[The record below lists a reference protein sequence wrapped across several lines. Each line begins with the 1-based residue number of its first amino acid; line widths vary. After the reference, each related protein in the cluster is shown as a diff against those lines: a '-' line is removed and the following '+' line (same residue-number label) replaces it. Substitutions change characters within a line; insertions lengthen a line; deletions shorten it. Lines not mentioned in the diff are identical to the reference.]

1 MLRTELFYRLSLI
14 LVSVVFAVIMGEVGL
29 RLLSFQDRDG
39 NIYVGS
45 FRVKPYRLPLNTLK
59 TRLEKYAKSEE
70 TYFLYDQDLG
80 WTVGPNSEFAG
91 GLYTSNASGIRT
103 SSLRRETA
111 AQPLPGILRIAI
123 FGDSFTHGDN
133 VPYEDSW
140 GAILEVQLNKMGHNV
155 EVLNLGGPGYGID
168 QAFLRWRKH
177 GKPLKPDIVIFG
189 FQKSNVKRNMNIFR
203 FLYSPDTGI
212 IFSKPRFVLDGDH
225 LQLVNVPT
233 LQPEDLI
240 NILEHFNSWEFKKHE
255 FFFQTDDYTDHPLY
269 ASRLATFVI
278 TGLTTKFS
286 TRRKGYDFFAP
297 SSTSRKITW
306 RIIEQFERE
315 VTQEGAR
322 FFIVHLPTKKPIN
335 TLVKGK
341 SLRYQDLLDEMMN
354 NYTVIDP
361 APDLVHEAE
370 IHSVEALFA
379 PASSHYS
386 ARANRVIG
394 TTVAK
399 MVLIQ

>member
-1 MLRTELFYRLSLI
+1 MLRNELFYRLALI
-14 LVSVVFAVIMGEVGL
+14 VVSVVFTVIIGEVGL
-29 RLLSFQDRDG
+29 RLLSSQDTDG

-59 TRLEKYAKSEE
+59 TRIEKSTKSEQ
-70 TYFLYDQDLG
+70 TYFQYDQDLG

-91 GLYTSNASGIRT
+91 GLYISNASGIRT

-140 GAILEVQLNKMGHNV
+140 GAIVEAQLSKMGHNV
-155 EVLNLGGPGYGID
+155 EVLNLGGPGYGMD

-189 FQKSNVKRNMNIFR
+189 FQKSNVKRNMNILR
-203 FLYSPDTGI
+203 FLYSPGSGI

-225 LQLVNVPT
+225 LRLVNVPT
-233 LQPEDLI
+233 LQPKNLI
-240 NILEHFNSWEFKKHE
+240 NMLKNFNSWELKEHE
-255 FFFQTDDYTDHPLY
+255 FFFQKDDYTDRPLY
-269 ASRLATFVI
+269 ASRLAAFVT

-286 TRRKGYDFFAP
+286 TRRKGYAFFAP
-297 SSTSRKITW
+297 DSTSRKITW
-306 RIIEQFERE
+306 RIIEKFERE

-322 FFIVHLPTKKPIN
+322 FVIVHLPTKKPIDK
-335 TLVKGK
+335 LVKGK
-341 SLRYQDLLDEMMN
+341 SLKYQDLLDEMRD

-361 APDLVHEAE
+361 APDLAREAE
-370 IHSVEALFA
+370 IHSVEALFE
-379 PASSHYS
+379 PESSHYS
-386 ARANRVIG
+386 ARANHVIG
-394 TTVAK
+394 TTIAK
-399 MVLIQ
+399 MLLIH